1 VREEASG
8 RKLAEASLAEATE
21 VAAKLKAELTRASA
35 AAERATREAAAALF
49 CRGLPPCVSRPRG
62 VGLTSRHLEG
72 SEGSIAAVHAAAVAT
87 RRRRRSRRPC
97 RAGSA

>member
-49 CRGLPPCVSRPRG
+49 CRGLP
-62 VGLTSRHLEG
+62 LM
-72 SEGSIAAVHAAAVAT
+72 AAARGGILVSPALE
-87 RRRRRSRRPC
+87 
-97 RAGSA
+97 ASA